1 MKLKLLVIRT
11 ANMQKLVYFYQLL
24 GVSFDYHKHGNS
36 PYHYSAIVDGTV
48 IEIYPLTKNQTEAD
62 GNLRLGFEL
71 EDFDKVIKLLK
82 ESQVRF
88 ASEPAQTDFGFM
100 AVVVDP
106 DDRKVELYKKP

>member
-11 ANMQKLVYFYQLL
+11 ANTQKLVDFYQLL

-36 PYHYSAIVDGTV
+36 PYHYSATVDGTV
-48 IEIYPLTKNQTEAD
+48 MEIYPLTKNQTEAD